1 MNEIS
6 YKNWSSMSDEAIEA
20 EIGRFI
26 KSKRQTPNKNQD
38 ELARAANIGLSTLSS
53 KIQIKNKN

>member
-1 MNEIS
+1 
-6 YKNWSSMSDEAIEA
+6 MSDEAIEA